1 MMSKTQILYL
11 AVKIYFLYSKVCE
24 CLENS
29 VMCGGTLS
37 SHSGMIQSPGWPN
50 EYPNNEHCSWTFYCD
65 ESENVAI
72 QFETFDLEKD
82 SSCK

>member
-1 MMSKTQILYL
+1 MVHTIWIRTFSRLLLNTFI
-11 AVKIYFLYSKVCE
+11 CE

-29 VMCGGTLS
+29 VVCGGTLS
-37 SHSGMIQSPGWPN
+37 GHSGMIQSPGWPN
-50 EYPNNEHCSWTFYCD
+50 EYPNNEYCQWTFYCD